1 MFQQVMHEAVRT
13 AAGMLRGPAHPCG
26 SRPDDIAL
34 EKGVIQERRAHAG
47 AYGSGIRS
55 RGGLDLLL
63 GAWKPHRILLLVM
76 SVWFCLIAFPLKA
89 SVRVKEIAS
98 LEGVREN
105 QLIGYGLV
113 VGLNG
118 TGDKRQTFFSAQ
130 TLANLLERMGVQ
142 VPPTAMLV
150 RNTAAVMVTANLP
163 PFAQP
168 GTKLDVHVAAIGDAT
183 NLQGGLLLLTPL
195 KAANGEVFAVAQGAV
210 LTAGFVARGGG
221 GNATTLNH
229 PTAGRIPGGAIV
241 ERAPPTSVPRDLLRL
256 QLRKADFTTAARVAE
271 AVNRRFPGAARCE
284 NAALVEVT
292 VPREFFGRAIEFVAE
307 IEGLS
312 LEADS
317 VRKIVI
323 NERTGTITAGRDIL
337 IRPVSILHGALSIE
351 IRTQY
356 QVSQPAPLSSGQT
369 TIAPDVQMGVREER
383 ARSVQLPQ
391 GATVE
396 DLARSLTSLG
406 ATARDIIAILQS
418 LKAAGALDAEIEVI

>member
-1 MFQQVMHEAVRT
+1 MDPRIIEIPGRRIPGICRKKVRGIEAELCEAPRERMT
-13 AAGMLRGPAHPCG
+13 GPGRRIRISSSPLRLARGAGRALAAGGPAPWTVLMAVVLL
-26 SRPDDIAL
+26 SL
-34 EKGVIQERRAHAG
+34 WLAG
-47 AYGSGIRS
+47 A
-55 RGGLDLLL
+55 
-63 GAWKPHRILLLVM
+63 
-76 SVWFCLIAFPLKA
+76 PLRA
-89 SVRVKEIAS
+89 AVRVKEIAS

-150 RNTAAVMVTANLP
+150 RNTAAVMVTASLP

-168 GTKLDVHVAAIGDAT
+168 GTKLDVHVAAIGDAS

-195 KAANGEVFAVAQGAV
+195 KAANGQVYAVAQGAV

-229 PTAGRIPGGAIV
+229 PTAGRVPAGAIV
-241 ERAPPTSVPRDLLRL
+241 ERAPPTAVPRDRVRL
-256 QLRKADFTTAARVAE
+256 QLRQADFTTAARVAE
-271 AVNRRFPGAARCE
+271 AVNRRFPGTARCE
-284 NAALVEVT
+284 NAALVEVA
-292 VPREFFGRAIEFVAE
+292 VPPEYAGRAIEFVADL
-307 IEGLS
+307 EGLR
-312 LEADS
+312 LEADH

-323 NERTGTITAGRDIL
+323 NERTGTIAAGREIL
-337 IRPVSILHGALSIE
+337 IRPVAILHGALSIE
-351 IRTQY
+351 IRTSF
-356 QVSQPAPLSSGQT
+356 QVSQPAPFAAGQT
-369 TIAPDVQMGVREER
+369 TVTPEVQVGVREER
-383 ARSVQLPQ
+383 AKNVQLPQ

-396 DLARSLTSLG
+396 DLARALTAIG
-406 ATARDIIAILQS
+406 ATARDIIAILQN